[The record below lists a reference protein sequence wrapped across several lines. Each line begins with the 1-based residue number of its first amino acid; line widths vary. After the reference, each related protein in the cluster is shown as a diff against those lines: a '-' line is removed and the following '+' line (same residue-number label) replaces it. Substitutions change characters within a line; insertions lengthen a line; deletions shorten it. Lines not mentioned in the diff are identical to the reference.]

1 MCASL
6 APNGNTKNVSD
17 FPRRWNSKTAS
28 GSGRN
33 PRGGSHHRGRSW
45 FFFPTKTGPGLDGYW
60 TMRTSSGDGDDDGDD
75 LESGNMPRPIPPVF
89 YIQGTRAGFS
99 ILCVDGGADSVC
111 DPINPG
117 FNGSAWHAANGTLG
131 ANLTIRTWYD
141 SENGTKTPGYIYNGT
156 VGEDLDY
163 INWSDGSTWHRSS
176 CACQCIP
183 KDDPFCNQAKCAGSN
198 MSAQLSEVAIRGKPW
213 IVFFHGG
220 AFKYFSGISG
230 NYYAPAARLA
240 KLTGMGV
247 LSVDYRSTDSIPHP
261 TAFPGDL
268 ADIVQAM
275 QWLKSKGATEL
286 FMFGDSSGGTQVV
299 QTLLWMEHKRQ
310 TGQDPGVEVSAAISY
325 SVRHQPLPS
334 TDSLALDLASSCLLF
349 SRMMLSWLVAARAG
363 WT

>member
-33 PRGGSHHRGRSW
+33 PHGGSHHRGTSW

-60 TMRTSSGDGDDDGDD
+60 TMRTSSRDGDDD
-75 LESGNMPRPIPPVF
+75 LESGNMPRPVPPVF
-89 YIQGTRAGFS
+89 YIQGTRTGFS

-111 DPINPG
+111 DPIHPG

-131 ANLTIRTWYD
+131 ANLTIRTWFD
-141 SENGTKTPGYIYNGT
+141 SSVGTKTPGYIYNGT

-198 MSAQLSEVAIRGKPW
+198 MSAQLSEMAIRGKPW

-230 NYYAPAARLA
+230 NYYAPVARLA

-325 SVRHQPLPS
+325 SVRQQPLPF
-334 TDSLALDLASSCLLF
+334 TDSFKFLLCWLSSTCRC
-349 SRMMLSWLVAARAG
+349 SRE
-363 WT
+363 

>member
-60 TMRTSSGDGDDDGDD
+60 TMRTSAGNGDDGDDD

-89 YIQGTRAGFS
+89 YIQGTRTGFS

-310 TGQDPGVEVSAAISY
+310 TGEDPGVEVSAAISY
-325 SVRHQPLPS
+325 SVRHQPLPF
-334 TDSLALDLASSCLLF
+334 TDSLASSCLLF